1 MRLRVFERPILVS
14 LLIIKIIVIYLTFF
28 LKQNTFWN
36 PKVEVSTKTIPVTK
50 PLTKH
55 ISKQITIVIREFELY
70 ENDVTLTA
78 HSFINLFPNIQVFI
92 LYDEL
97 PYPPLDIIFTNNSL
111 ANVKFVKLSP
121 NLRGSF
127 SDQYPLISLI
137 KTKYVLFLPDS
148 TRASSRQSLQIM
160 INELNKVPG
169 QVVVATVN
177 NRKKYPDCLRINV
190 NIREW
195 TLKLSLVKNMQCDGI
210 SGKHAMLVE
219 TDTLKRLSNAFFLPF
234 PYSLYIQTAA
244 LDIEGSDTSSAG
256 SSRSL
261 PRLSS
266 TSTSRL
272 LQRKLEA
279 RIEHAKRLHQDYNS
293 TPGLIPIQ
301 RLPIPGAKD
310 QQPLVQWDTD
320 DSEEDIVNF
329 FPLARKE
336 SRIHHELTDTFSI
349 EEMSIS
355 GDDEEEDLHLVPP
368 TTFYKNIKC
377 CSSSCCAI
385 M

>member
-1 MRLRVFERPILVS
+1 MI
-14 LLIIKIIVIYLTFF
+14 
-28 LKQNTFWN
+28 
-36 PKVEVSTKTIPVTK
+36 
-50 PLTKH
+50 
-55 ISKQITIVIREFELY
+55 
-70 ENDVTLTA
+70 
-78 HSFINLFPNIQVFI
+78 
-92 LYDEL
+92 
-97 PYPPLDIIFTNNSL
+97 
-111 ANVKFVKLSP
+111 
-121 NLRGSF
+121 RGSPA
-127 SDQYPLISLI
+127 Y
-137 KTKYVLFLPDS
+137 
-148 TRASSRQSLQIM
+148 RM
-160 INELNKVPG
+160 LNK
-169 QVVVATVN
+169 
-177 NRKKYPDCLRINV
+177 
-190 NIREW
+190 
-195 TLKLSLVKNMQCDGI
+195 
-210 SGKHAMLVE
+210 
-219 TDTLKRLSNAFFLPF
+219 
-234 PYSLYIQTAA
+234 IQ
-244 LDIEGSDTSSAG
+244 GSDTSSAG

>member
-127 SDQYPLISLI
+127 SDQYPLIGLI
-137 KTKYVLFLPDS
+137 KTKYVLFVPDS

-244 LDIEGSDTSSAG
+244 LDIE
-256 SSRSL
+256 
-261 PRLSS
+261 
-266 TSTSRL
+266 
-272 LQRKLEA
+272 
-279 RIEHAKRLHQDYNS
+279 
-293 TPGLIPIQ
+293 
-301 RLPIPGAKD
+301 
-310 QQPLVQWDTD
+310 
-320 DSEEDIVNF
+320 IVEGYI
-329 FPLARKE
+329 LK
-336 SRIHHELTDTFSI
+336 
-349 EEMSIS
+349 
-355 GDDEEEDLHLVPP
+355 
-368 TTFYKNIKC
+368 KQ
-377 CSSSCCAI
+377 
-385 M
+385 